1 MLVSRQKVLELKP
14 VNNLLGVL
22 HSLLVQLWCRIIHSL
37 LDLNML
43 ALDLLDLVLLTGIM
57 FPILIEL
64 RKARPYIVHKQLG
77 QLFIGL
83 HHEAEKLPMI
93 VVHNLA

>member
-1 MLVSRQKVLELKP
+1 
-14 VNNLLGVL
+14 
-22 HSLLVQLWCRIIHSL
+22 
-37 LDLNML
+37 ML
-43 ALDLLDLVLLTGIM
+43 ALDLLNLVLLTGIM
-57 FPILIEL
+57 FPILVEL